1 MFYVTNKDKLISVG
15 IALSTVLVLFLLA
28 ATFKTQN
35 IGETIQ
41 TSTKSSKLL
50 PIYNVDTEEN
60 KVALTINCAWNADDI
75 DLILET
81 LSKNQVKATFF
92 IVGDWVEKFPDAVK
106 KIYESGNEIAN
117 HSESHPH
124 VNNLSYEKNVEEI
137 TKCSERVKEITGK
150 PTTLYR
156 GPYGEYNDTVL
167 KAAEASNHIVIQWN
181 IDSLDYKGLTGEQMW
196 ERIGPKLEKGSIILM
211 HNGTENTALSLDT
224 LIKNIK
230 EKGYELVTVSDLIY
244 KENYTIDNNGV
255 QYKIK

>member
-92 IVGDWVEKFPDAVK
+92 MVGDWVEKFPDAVK

-150 PTTLYR
+150 PTALYR

-230 EKGYELVTVSDLIY
+230 EKGYELVTVLDLIY

-255 QYKIK
+255 QHKIK